1 MNPAVWIQG
10 LQGLTLA
17 AVICGFLFVEEAG
30 VPVPFAPGDLLL
42 AIGGIAIVAGKV
54 NPFEFIV
61 MAVVAIVAGA
71 LLGREAFALLGWER
85 LMRVATPL
93 RARMPLQ
100 RASELLQQN
109 GWRAVFTARLIPGLR
124 VHTTQVA
131 GVSRMPRL
139 TFLTGLMPATAVYV
153 AAFVGL
159 GAAFGHPI
167 LNLIHQAER
176 QVLLLIAVLVLGA
189 ILVLWLRAP
198 AARALTSL
206 GGWSGVFKFR
216 LDSAGIIVVPACI
229 GLNFTGHALA
239 VELKL
244 PLFLD
249 TIGTILCAVLAG
261 PWVGGS
267 VGFISNLVSS
277 NTVDPIAA
285 PYSVVSFAV
294 GFAAGVGRYLTKPGE
309 RMSWLALWPVCF
321 LIASVASTP
330 INVVLYQGRSGVALG
345 DTIYAYLAGAHIPT
359 VLAAFLGE
367 AAIDIPDKLITVGAA
382 LLIYRSLPEP
392 AASSRL
398 EFNIGKAFAF
408 VFRSRGWL
416 SKILIGALCL
426 LLSWL
431 LIPFLLFAGY
441 SVAVARGVR
450 DGSSELPAWDR
461 LGLKLKDGFLLTTL
475 LFIWYLPAV
484 VVALLAEVMSGNTA
498 GPADSGTN
506 TAAAGALAALSS
518 LWGLFILAVQAALW
532 SQYLHGGFR
541 AAFNVPAI
549 IRRIRFSPGL
559 TVVVGAL
566 GIGLS
571 VMAVSG
577 LILVVIGVLL
587 TAPYT
592 SLVGAYI
599 FGEFSRMTDDAVD
612 VPRLTA
618 RQHPVNT

>member
-1 MNPAVWIQG
+1 MNPAAWIQG
-10 LQGLTLA
+10 LEGLTLA
-17 AVICGFLFVEEAG
+17 AVICGFLFVEETG

-61 MAVVAIVAGA
+61 LALVAIVVGA

-85 LMRVATPL
+85 LMRVAAPL

-131 GVSRMPRL
+131 GVSGMPRL
-139 TFLTGLMPATAVYV
+139 TFLTGLLPATAVYV

-176 QVLLLIAVLVLGA
+176 QVLLLIAVLALGA

-294 GFAAGVGRYLTKPGE
+294 GFAAGVGRYLTTPGE

-330 INVVLYQGRSGVALG
+330 INVLLYEGRSGVPLG
-345 DTIYAYLAGAHIPT
+345 DAIYVYLAAAHLPS
-359 VLAAFLGE
+359 VLAAYIAE
-367 AAIDIPDKLITVGAA
+367 AAVDLPDKLITVGAA

-392 AASSRL
+392 AASGRL
-398 EFNIGKAFAF
+398 EFDVGRAFAYAF
-408 VFRSRGWL
+408 QSRGWL
-416 SKILIGALCL
+416 SKLLTGALCL

-431 LIPFLLFAGY
+431 LVPFLLFAGY
-441 SVAVARGVR
+441 AVAVARGVR
-450 DGSSELPAWDR
+450 HGSRELPAWDR
-461 LGLKLKDGFLLTTL
+461 PGLKLKDGFLLTTL
-475 LFIWYLPAV
+475 LLIWYLPAAV
-484 VVALLAEVMSGNTA
+484 LELLVEAMSGIAA
-498 GPADSGTN
+498 GGGDSIGTV
-506 TAAAGALAALSS
+506 TRSGALGALAVLGS
-518 LWGLFILAVQAALW
+518 LWGLLILAGQAALW
-532 SQYLHGGFR
+532 SQYLEGGFR
-541 AAFNVPAI
+541 AGFDIAAI
-549 IRRIRFSPGL
+549 IRRMRFNLGL

-566 GIGLS
+566 GIALS

-577 LILVVIGVLL
+577 VILIVIGVLI
-587 TAPYT
+587 TAPYAT
-592 SLVGAYI
+592 WVVAYL
-599 FGEFSRMTDDAVD
+599 FGEFSRITDEAVG
-612 VPRLTA
+612 V
-618 RQHPVNT
+618 RQLP